1 MAGKA
6 DFTEE
11 EWDQLRKGATGAGL
25 LVSVSDRSFL
35 DSFKE
40 ASSFAHYLVGS
51 RDDDSQ
57 LVREL
62 ASEHGTGFGAI
73 ATPSEVESAAD
84 DACVPRSRRCT
95 RRHPTR
101 SRATARSSSS
111 SRRLSARPRRAETR
125 RRRPRSRGSRPRSR
139 SNSVA
144 RLVRPRLP
152 FRLRVGPHAFGD
164 PVDVVEV
171 RDHLDRVVDR
181 RVA

>member
-11 EWDQLRKGATGAGL
+11 EWDQLRKGATAAGL

-40 ASSFAHYLVGS
+40 ASSFAKYLLGS

-73 ATPSEVESAAD
+73 ATPGEVNEAAD
-84 DACVPRSRRCT
+84 DSLRDAVATLQAKAPDEVEAY
-95 RRHPTR
+95 
-101 SRATARSSSS
+101 RAFV
-111 SRRLSARPRRAETR
+111 LELAETV
-125 RRRPRSRGSRPRSR
+125 SKAAKG
-139 SNSVA
+139 
-144 RLVRPRLP
+144 
-152 FRLRVGPHAFGD
+152 GD
-164 PVDVVEV
+164 EAEAAAIE
-171 RDHLDRVVDR
+171 RIEAAL
-181 RVA
+181 A

>member
-11 EWDQLRKGATGAGL
+11 EWDQLRKGATAAGL

-40 ASSFAHYLVGS
+40 ASSFAKYLLGS

-73 ATPSEVESAAD
+73 ATPGEVNEAAD
-84 DACVPRSRRCT
+84 DSLRDAVATLQAKAPDEVEAY
-95 RRHPTR
+95 
-101 SRATARSSSS
+101 RAFV
-111 SRRLSARPRRAETR
+111 LELAETV
-125 RRRPRSRGSRPRSR
+125 SKAATG
-139 SNSVA
+139 
-144 RLVRPRLP
+144 
-152 FRLRVGPHAFGD
+152 GD
-164 PVDVVEV
+164 EAEAAAIE
-171 RDHLDRVVDR
+171 RIEAAL
-181 RVA
+181 A

>member
-11 EWDQLRKGATGAGL
+11 EWDQLRKGATAAGL

-40 ASSFAHYLVGS
+40 ASSFAKYLLGS

-73 ATPSEVESAAD
+73 ATPGEVNEAAD
-84 DACVPRSRRCT
+84 DSLRDAVATLQAKAPDEVEAY
-95 RRHPTR
+95 
-101 SRATARSSSS
+101 RAFV
-111 SRRLSARPRRAETR
+111 LELAETV
-125 RRRPRSRGSRPRSR
+125 SKAAKG
-139 SNSVA
+139 
-144 RLVRPRLP
+144 
-152 FRLRVGPHAFGD
+152 GD
-164 PVDVVEV
+164 EAEAASIE
-171 RDHLDRVVDR
+171 RIKAAL
-181 RVA
+181 A